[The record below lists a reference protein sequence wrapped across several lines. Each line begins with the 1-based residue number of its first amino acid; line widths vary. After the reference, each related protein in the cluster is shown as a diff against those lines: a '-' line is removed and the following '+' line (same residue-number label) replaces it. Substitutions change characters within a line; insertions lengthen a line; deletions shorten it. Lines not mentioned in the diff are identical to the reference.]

1 MVAAYYIPIGVYM
14 AIDLSTPLRSIQ
26 IPQAPRK
33 FYFLEYFYIL
43 LKGVSTSSQPERI
56 FEQFLKLKHQYRL
69 GESKYKKLTED
80 SNESTN
86 QMARYKYTFDQVVSE
101 ATDYK
106 LISEI
111 SGEILLTAEGENAIQ
126 IYENIGSIEFNHY
139 LFKLME
145 ERHQDPF
152 RYLVETCYKVN
163 SKKSGLLI
171 FPIYS
176 AHRLGIERD
185 SIKTSKDMKQY
196 FHALQSRIEEDISK
210 HLGWDVNLE
219 KENKDLIQKLTEEK
233 LLPMADSQKFEPG
246 KYNAILRRSR
256 DFWLKYFLQ
265 SLYSYQIS
273 LDSFEIWAYRAKQI
287 GLLHITEFY
296 PDPSFYGK
304 VAYPLSV
311 IRNSSKSASFQKFYE
326 YEDSRKLYLHQ
337 PSWDDEN
344 NQEEFVQSLHQAYL
358 DVRQLAKTY
367 FVSLPN
373 VKERVCYA
381 MKIPEYLFDKFL
393 GYAYH
398 NKHLRIRIS
407 LEVDKLPDE
416 TKVMY
421 LRREPVMVDGKY
433 RNIIAIDLD
442 YGEKNGY

>member
-1 MVAAYYIPIGVYM
+1 MISNSGTLVK
-14 AIDLSTPLRSIQ
+14 SSQ

-43 LKGVSTSSQPERI
+43 LKGVSISSQSKKI
-56 FEQFLKLKHQYRL
+56 FAQFLELKHQHRL

-80 SNESTN
+80 SNESSN
-86 QMARYKYTFDQVVSE
+86 QIARYKYTFDQVVSE
-101 ATDYK
+101 ATVYK
-106 LISEI
+106 LILESGREI
-111 SGEILLTAEGENAIQ
+111 RLTYEGEKAIS
-126 IYENIGSIEFNHY
+126 IYEDNGNIEFNHY
-139 LFKLME
+139 LFRLME
-145 ERHQDPF
+145 EKYQEPF
-152 RYLVETCYKVN
+152 RYLIENCYKVN

-185 SIKTSKDMKQY
+185 SIRTSKDIKKY
-196 FHALQSRIEEDISK
+196 FYKLKSRIQEDVSK
-210 HLGWDVNLE
+210 HLGLEINLDTQ
-219 KENKDLIQKLTEEK
+219 NNDLTRKLTEEG
-233 LLPMADSQKFEPG
+233 LLSTLDSQEFDAG

-265 SLYSYQIS
+265 TLYSYQIS

-287 GLLHITEFY
+287 GILHITEFY

-311 IRNSSKSASFQKFYE
+311 IRPKSKSTSFEMFYE
-326 YEDSRKLYLHQ
+326 YGDEMKLYLHQ
-337 PSWDDEN
+337 PIWDNVN
-344 NQEEFVQSLHQAYL
+344 NQNEFVQSLHQAYL
-358 DVRQLAKTY
+358 DVRQLARTY

-373 VKERVCYA
+373 VKEHVCYA
-381 MKIPEYLFDKFL
+381 MKIPEYLFDNFL
-393 GYAYH
+393 EYAYH
-398 NKHLRIRIS
+398 NKNLKIRIS

-442 YGEKNGY
+442 

>member
-1 MVAAYYIPIGVYM
+1 MIS
-14 AIDLSTPLRSIQ
+14 DLNPTLKTSR
-26 IPQAPRK
+26 IPQAPKK

-43 LKGVSTSSQPERI
+43 LKGVSTSDQAEKI
-56 FEQFLKLKHQYRL
+56 FDYFLKLKHQYRL

-80 SNESTN
+80 SNESNN
-86 QMARYKYTFDQVVSE
+86 QMARYKYTFYQVVSE

-106 LISEI
+106 LISVN
-111 SGEILLTAEGENAIQ
+111 SGEIELTGEGENAIQ
-126 IYENIGSIEFNHY
+126 VYESKGPIEFNHY
-139 LFKLME
+139 LFRFME
-145 ERHQDPF
+145 EKHQEPF
-152 RYLVETCYKVN
+152 RYLIETCYKVN
-163 SKKSGLLI
+163 SRKSGLLI

-185 SIKTSKDMKQY
+185 SIKASKDIKRY
-196 FHALQSRIEEDISK
+196 FHLLKSRMEEDILK
-210 HLGWDVNLE
+210 HLGLNKNLA
-219 KENKDLIQKLTEEK
+219 KENNDLIQKITEEG
-233 LLPMADSQKFEPG
+233 LLPELDSQAFDPG
-246 KYNAILRRSR
+246 KYNAIFRRSR
-256 DFWLKYFLQ
+256 DFWLKYFLEN
-265 SLYSYQIS
+265 LYAYQIS

-311 IRNSSKSASFQKFYE
+311 IKTASKSESFKMFYE
-326 YEDSRKLYLHQ
+326 YLDKSKLYLHQ
-337 PSWDDEN
+337 PSWNNEN
-344 NQEEFVQSLHQAYL
+344 TQEEFVQSLHQAYL

-381 MKIPEYLFDKFL
+381 MKIPEYLFEQFL
-393 GYAYH
+393 SHAYN
-398 NKHLRIRIS
+398 NKRLRISIS

-433 RNIIAIDLD
+433 RNIIAIDLA
-442 YGEKNGY
+442 

>member
-1 MVAAYYIPIGVYM
+1 MISH
-14 AIDLSTPLRSIQ
+14 LTHTPKTTR

-43 LKGVSTSSQPERI
+43 LKGVSTSNQAEKI
-56 FEQFLKLKHQYRL
+56 FDYFLELKHQYRL

-80 SNESTN
+80 SHESTN
-86 QMARYKYTFDQVVSE
+86 QMARYRYTFDQVVSE

-106 LISEI
+106 LISI
-111 SGEILLTAEGENAIQ
+111 NNGEIELTSEGRDALQ
-126 IYENIGSIEFNHY
+126 IYETKGTIEFNHY
-139 LFKLME
+139 LFQLME
-145 ERHQDPF
+145 EKHHEPF
-152 RYLVETCYKVN
+152 RYLIETCYKVN
-163 SKKSGLLI
+163 AKKSGLLI

-176 AHRLGIERD
+176 AYRLGIERD
-185 SIKTSKDMKQY
+185 SLKASKDIKKY
-196 FHALQSRIEEDISK
+196 FQTLQNRIEEDISK
-210 HLGWDVNLE
+210 HLGKNISLK
-219 KENKDLIQKLTEEK
+219 KENNDLIQKIAEEG
-233 LLPMADSQKFEPG
+233 LLPTSDSQAFDPK
-246 KYNAILRRSR
+246 KYNTILRRSR

-265 SLYSYQIS
+265 TLYEYQIS

-304 VAYPLSV
+304 VVYPLSV
-311 IRNSSKSASFQKFYE
+311 IKTVSKSESFQMFYE
-326 YEDSRKLYLHQ
+326 YRDASKLYLHQ
-337 PSWDDEN
+337 PSWKNEN
-344 NQEEFVQSLHQAYL
+344 TQEEFVQSLHQAYL

-381 MKIPEYLFDKFL
+381 MKIPEYLFDQFL
-393 GYAYH
+393 SQAYN
-398 NKHLRIRIS
+398 NKRLRISIS

-433 RNIIAIDLD
+433 RNIIAIDLA
-442 YGEKNGY
+442 

>member
-1 MVAAYYIPIGVYM
+1 MVGNLAP
-14 AIDLSTPLRSIQ
+14 SPKTPR

-43 LKGVSTSSQPERI
+43 LKGVSTSNQAEKI
-56 FEQFLKLKHQYRL
+56 FDYFLKLKHQYRL

-106 LISEI
+106 LISI
-111 SGEILLTAEGENAIQ
+111 NNGEIEITDEGDNVIR
-126 IYENIGSIEFNHY
+126 IYETNGTIEFNQY
-139 LFKLME
+139 LFRLME
-145 ERHQDPF
+145 EKHQEPF
-152 RYLVETCYKVN
+152 RYLIETCYKVN

-185 SIKTSKDMKQY
+185 SIKTSKDMKRY
-196 FHALQSRIEEDISK
+196 FQLLKNRIEEDISK
-210 HLGWDVNLE
+210 HLGLEINLE
-219 KENKDLIQKLTEEK
+219 KENNDLIQKIIEDG
-233 LLPMADSQKFEPG
+233 LLPKNDSQAFDPG

-265 SLYSYQIS
+265 SLYAYQIS

-311 IRNSSKSASFQKFYE
+311 IKNFSKSESFKMFYE
-326 YEDSRKLYLHQ
+326 YADSSKLYLHQ
-337 PSWDDEN
+337 PSWSDEN
-344 NQEEFVQSLHQAYL
+344 IQEEFVQSLHQAYL

-381 MKIPEYLFDKFL
+381 MKIPEYLFDQFL
-393 GYAYH
+393 SQAYK
-398 NKHLRIRIS
+398 NKRLRISIS

-433 RNIIAIDLD
+433 RNIIAIDLA
-442 YGEKNGY
+442 

>member
-1 MVAAYYIPIGVYM
+1 MVGT
-14 AIDLSTPLRSIQ
+14 LSVTSKSSQ

-43 LKGVSTSSQPERI
+43 LKGVSISNQSEKI
-56 FEQFLKLKHQYRL
+56 FAQFLKLKHEYRL
-69 GESKYKKLTED
+69 GESKYKKLSED

-101 ATDYK
+101 STLYK
-106 LISEI
+106 LIAESN
-111 SGEILLTAEGENAIQ
+111 GETLITDEGEKAIQ
-126 IYENIGSIEFNHY
+126 IYEVEGTIKFNRY
-139 LFKLME
+139 LFRLME
-145 ERHQDPF
+145 EKHQQPF
-152 RYLVETCYKVN
+152 RYLIETCYKVN

-185 SIKTSKDMKQY
+185 SVKTSKDMKMY
-196 FHALQSRIEEDISK
+196 FHSLKNRIEEDISK
-210 HLGWDVNLE
+210 HLGVEICLE
-219 KENKDLIQKLTEEK
+219 EQNNDLIQKLVEEG
-233 LLPMADSQKFEPG
+233 LLPTIDTQVFDPS

-265 SLYSYQIS
+265 SLYEYQIS

-311 IRNSSKSASFQKFYE
+311 IKGSSKSASFQSFYE
-326 YEDSRKLYLHQ
+326 YPDSKKLYLHQ
-337 PSWDDEN
+337 PSWDDEK
-344 NQEEFVQSLHQAYL
+344 NQEEFVQSLHQAYF

-381 MKIPEYLFDKFL
+381 MKIPEYIFDEFL
-393 GYAYH
+393 SHAYYH
-398 NKHLRIRIS
+398 NKHLKIRIS

-421 LRREPVMVDGKY
+421 LRREPVMIGGKY
-433 RNIIAIDLD
+433 RNIIAIDLAR
-442 YGEKNGY
+442 

>member
-1 MVAAYYIPIGVYM
+1 M
-14 AIDLSTPLRSIQ
+14 
-26 IPQAPRK
+26 
-33 FYFLEYFYIL
+33 
-43 LKGVSTSSQPERI
+43 LKGVSTSSQAEKV
-56 FEQFLKLKHQYRL
+56 FDYFLKLKHQYRL

-80 SNESTN
+80 SNESNN
-86 QMARYKYTFDQVVSE
+86 QMARYKYTFDQVVSQ

-106 LISEI
+106 LISVNNREI
-111 SGEILLTAEGENAIQ
+111 ELTDEGKNAIQ
-126 IYENIGSIEFNHY
+126 VYETYGIIGFNHY
-139 LFKLME
+139 LFRLME
-145 ERHQDPF
+145 EKHQEPF
-152 RYLVETCYKVN
+152 RYLIETCYKVN

-176 AHRLGIERD
+176 AHRLGIDRD
-185 SIKTSKDMKQY
+185 SIKASKDMKRY
-196 FHALQSRIEEDISK
+196 FRLLKSRIEEDISK
-210 HLGWDVNLE
+210 HLGLNKNLE
-219 KENKDLIQKLTEEK
+219 KENNDLIQKITEEG
-233 LLPMADSQKFEPG
+233 LLPEIDSQAFDPG

-265 SLYSYQIS
+265 TLYTYQIS

-311 IRNSSKSASFQKFYE
+311 IKTASKSENFKIFYE
-326 YEDSRKLYLHQ
+326 YLDKSKLYLHQ
-337 PSWDDEN
+337 PSWDKEN
-344 NQEEFVQSLHQAYL
+344 TQEEFVQSLHQAYL

-381 MKIPEYLFDKFL
+381 MKIPEYLFDQFL
-393 GYAYH
+393 SQAYN
-398 NKHLRIRIS
+398 NKRLRISIS
-407 LEVDKLPDE
+407 LEVDKLPEE

-421 LRREPVMVDGKY
+421 LRREPIMVDGKY
-433 RNIIAIDLD
+433 RNIIAIDLA
-442 YGEKNGY
+442 